1 MTPAHRRRALLITS
15 NPASFPLLC
24 QNNGLWLRLPLSPG
38 RQRRILSWQTAHSG
52 MWRAERGD
60 TRHRQVLPMVGEP
73 QLLRGCRGG
82 CCSLHVAPPP
92 VPSSA
97 VGPPGHLP
105 YTSLYLPLPWV
116 LPVELGSNAWLP
128 LAVIFIF
135 LGTSHNAGNMACKSG
150 QEV

>member
-73 QLLRGCRGG
+73 QLLQGCREG

-92 VPSSA
+92 STLLCSRTSRAPAIHLTIPSTPLGATSGA
-97 VGPPGHLP
+97 GIQCLAPTRSDFYLLGHI
-105 YTSLYLPLPWV
+105 S
-116 LPVELGSNAWLP
+116 
-128 LAVIFIF
+128 
-135 LGTSHNAGNMACKSG
+135 
-150 QEV
+150 